1 MGHEVAY
8 AAALALAAVFA
19 LAGAAKL
26 RRRATTERT
35 FRSLGLRA
43 SPTLALGVPLAE
55 LVLAVGLV
63 AVPAWAGLAA
73 LAVLAGF
80 TTFVL
85 LAIRRRAA
93 VGCGCFGSSRVAPV
107 GGAEVVRNGFLVLAA
122 LAAAF
127 ADGPVVPGPLAL
139 VVVALAGGA
148 AAAVV
153 TTVARRATRSPYLGH
168 QGLASGLPAPYLPDL
183 DYERGDVTLVAF
195 VAPTCAGCDELRS
208 SLRHVEGLGAQLRV
222 INLDDSSTTTF
233 AAFGV
238 RSTPYL
244 VAIDRHGRIRGG
256 TTARTRDDIDH
267 LLRR

>member
-1 MGHEVAY
+1 MGEEIAY

-19 LAGAAKL
+19 VAGTAKL

-43 SPTLALGVPLAE
+43 SPALALGVPLAE

-63 AVPAWAGLAA
+63 VVPDMASIAA
-73 LAVLAGF
+73 LAVLVGF

-85 LAIRRRAA
+85 LAIRRGAA

-107 GGAEVVRNGFLVLAA
+107 GGAEVVRNALLAVATLVAT
-122 LAAAF
+122 F
-127 ADGPVVPGPLAL
+127 AERPVVPRPSAL

-148 AAAVV
+148 AAVVVAAV
-153 TTVARRATRSPYLGH
+153 TRRRMRSPGGGH
-168 QGLASGLPAPYLPDL
+168 QGPPPGLPAPGLPGL
-183 DYERGDVTLVAF
+183 DYERSEVTLVAF

-208 SLRHVEGLGAQLRV
+208 SLRHFQDRGAQLRV
-222 INLDDSSTTTF
+222 IGLDDGSATTF
-233 AAFGV
+233 TAFGV

-244 VAIDRHGRIRGG
+244 VAVDRRGHVRGG
-256 TTARTRDDIDH
+256 TAARTRDDIEH
-267 LLRR
+267 LLRS

>member
-1 MGHEVAY
+1 MGNEVAY

-19 LAGAAKL
+19 VAGTAKL

-43 SPTLALGVPLAE
+43 SPALALGVPLAE

-63 AVPAWAGLAA
+63 VVPDVASLAA
-73 LAVLAGF
+73 LAVLVGF

-85 LAIRRRAA
+85 LAIRRGAA

-107 GGAEVVRNGFLVLAA
+107 GGAEVVRNAFLAVAA
-122 LAAAF
+122 LVATF
-127 ADGPVVPGPLAL
+127 ADRPVVPRPSTL
-139 VVVALAGGA
+139 VAVALTGGA

-153 TTVARRATRSPYLGH
+153 AVVARRRMRSLGGH
-168 QGLASGLPAPYLPDL
+168 QGPPPGLPAPGLPGL
-183 DYERGDVTLVAF
+183 DYERSEVTLVAF

-208 SLRHVEGLGAQLRV
+208 SLHHFQGRGAQLRV
-222 INLDDSSTTTF
+222 ISLDDGSATTF
-233 AAFGV
+233 TAFGV

-244 VAIDRHGRIRGG
+244 VAVDRRGHVRGG
-256 TTARTRDDIDH
+256 AAARTREDVEH